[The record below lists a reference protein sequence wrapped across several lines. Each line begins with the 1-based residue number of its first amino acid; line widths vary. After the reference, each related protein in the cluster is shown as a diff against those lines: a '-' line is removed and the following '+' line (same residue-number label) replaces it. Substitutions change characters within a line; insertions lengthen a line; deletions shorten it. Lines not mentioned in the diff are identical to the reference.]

1 MQTDALTHQ
10 GDVLL
15 DVATVL
21 EGGEAAGEAADRVRQ
36 AIDAYD
42 RKQNV
47 AAARTPARDWPER
60 RSSRRAESP
69 YGPSARACVDL
80 RASATAEVRKRQR
93 RRDARQHDDELLADH
108 LLASLP
114 ALASI

>member
-1 MQTDALTHQ
+1 MLLAHDNRLADAEPLAVEALSLVMQTDALTHQ

-21 EGGEAAGEAADRVRQ
+21 TAKRPGEAADRVRQ

-47 AAARTPARDWPER
+47 AAARN
-60 RSSRRAESP
+60 
-69 YGPSARACVDL
+69 ARARL
-80 RASATAEVRKRQR
+80 AGAEVV
-93 RRDARQHDDELLADH
+93 
-108 LLASLP
+108 
-114 ALASI
+114 